1 MKDPVVPVRGGRRC
15 AGWEGIDP
23 LLEHRRRRGCRE
35 GRGRVRGHR
44 LQGAPGP
51 PFPGERH
58 PRQNQHGR
66 GGRVGNQPPVR
77 SGKRDRSPTSTSS
90 RARTAPIRRVIE
102 PRSGK
107 MPTTSVRRRV
117 PRFSRSLGLLDEI
130 WRQISCGK
138 GGERQDVGAGALE
151 QLGGRRELARSRL
164 DDAGELGVHRV
175 GIGLVEDRVQQR
187 LDPRPGSS
195 SGSPTSGSRRSGC
208 GTVAWGGLAPDVSGH
223 DRA

>member
-1 MKDPVVPVRGGRRC
+1 MPVRGGRRC

-66 GGRVGNQPPVR
+66 GGQAGNQPPVR

-90 RARTAPIRRVIE
+90 RARTAPTRRVIE
-102 PRSGK
+102 ARSGK
-107 MPTTSVRRRV
+107 MPTTSVRRRIS
-117 PRFSRSLGLLDEI
+117 RLSRSLDQI
-130 WRQISCGK
+130 WRQISLGK
-138 GGERQDVGAGALE
+138 AVNARMSARAPSRCWATWGSLPVRASTTRSNWACTASASGWSYTECSSALTHG
-151 QLGGRRELARSRL
+151 QELF
-164 DDAGELGVHRV
+164 GVTDIRF
-175 GIGLVEDRVQQR
+175 
-187 LDPRPGSS
+187 
-195 SGSPTSGSRRSGC
+195 
-208 GTVAWGGLAPDVSGH
+208 AA
-223 DRA
+223 